1 MDLQRLNKL
10 AKDEDGS
17 MTVFGIFMII
27 TCVIVGG
34 IAMDTMN
41 GVKTKTELQVAADS
55 AAHAALMARN
65 YGKTE
70 AEAKNVGLAVGNM
83 ILARS
88 GISDTLIADDISFG
102 DWDTASQTFT
112 VDPTQDDAVLVSAQ
126 RLADRN
132 TALGTGFLRFIGL
145 YNFDVRSQSV
155 FETYIP
161 TCTREG
167 FFAEERV
174 DVQSNNDFAKGFCI
188 HSNLHV
194 EMNIDNAYGGNVI
207 VSMPD
212 ETDVV
217 LPSSGWDKNP
227 GLPPALRDGAY
238 AIPILYRIQEII
250 ANLDDPTSKWF
261 RGDYLDINPLS
272 AAPDEVIVAKN
283 DKLKDVWVEGA
294 VHRRTC
300 NAANQKVTFDANETF
315 KQGVLITNCKVEFGA
330 YVTLI
335 DVAVATTNTNVK
347 SITAASN
354 LTLGKDDNCK
364 DGGGAQLVTMG
375 GIDLA
380 SNMSAYGAQILALD
394 DVAFAAD
401 ADGIEGISIVSGGE
415 IDSTSGISMG
425 FCNGEGMANN
435 WLADYFRMA
444 I

>member
-1 MDLQRLNKL
+1 MGLQRLDRMR
-10 AKDEDGS
+10 KDESGS
-17 MTVFGIFMII
+17 MTVFGLFMII

-34 IAMDTMN
+34 LAMDFMN

-65 YGKTE
+65 YGKNE
-70 AEAKNVGLAVGNM
+70 DEAKQVGLAVGNM
-83 ILARS
+83 ILSRS
-88 GISDTLIADDISFG
+88 GISDTLIADDIQFG
-102 DWDTASQTFT
+102 DWDAAAQVFQA
-112 VDPTQDDAVLVSAQ
+112 DPSQDDAVLVSAQ
-126 RLADRN
+126 RLAERN
-132 TALGTGFLRFIGL
+132 TALATGFLRFIGL

-167 FFAEERV
+167 FFAEDRV
-174 DVQSNNDFAKGFCI
+174 DVQSNNNFSNGFCI
-188 HSNLHV
+188 HSNQHV
-194 EMNIDNAYGGNVI
+194 EMNIDNAYSSNVV

-212 ETDVV
+212 ETDVI

-227 GLPPALRDGAY
+227 GLVPALRDGAY

-250 ANLDDPTSKWF
+250 ANLSNPSSKWF
-261 RGDYLDINPLS
+261 RGDYLDIDPLT
-272 AAPDEVIVAKN
+272 AVPDEVIVAKN

-300 NAANQKVTFDANETF
+300 NAANQKVTFDANQTF
-315 KQGVLITNCKVEFGA
+315 KKGVLITNCKVEFGA

-335 DVAVATTNTNVK
+335 DVAVATTNDDVK

-354 LTLGKDDNCK
+354 LTLGLDDGCAN
-364 DGGGAQLVTMG
+364 GGGAQIVTMG
-375 GIDLA
+375 GLDLA

-394 DVAFAAD
+394 DVNFAAD

-415 IDSTSGISMG
+415 IDSTSGIEMG
-425 FCNGEGMANN
+425 FCNGAGMSNN
-435 WLADYFRMA
+435 WLAEYFRMA
-444 I
+444 T